1 MQDCDKTSKL
11 GRSVTTHDKVKPGGQ
26 KGGAVLRKPV
36 PPTPPTP
43 PNFLE
48 SKASVKN
55 KRPLSIKTVAKA
67 EEKKASD
74 DTSLPIV
81 SNKAKGKWV
90 TPVAVCL
97 GACMLG
103 LGGWLVYDL
112 LLPSY
117 QTLSSKNEST
127 SSVNVALPTE
137 ERHDPAVVDA
147 MTATD
152 VEPNIPSSPAPEP
165 TPDERYNNGADAPT
179 EPAKAIAWY
188 KEFSALGIV
197 DATYRLGL
205 SYYNARSIPLNFVK
219 AVEAFKKAAEQ
230 GHQEAAAK
238 LAECYEWGV
247 GVDASAEEAAKWRPA
262 GKAASDLIGDPA
274 EPVETDNGMV
284 AIGNDGSTSSLHE
297 QPTLSDSRAASSY
310 NAASDDRSSLDPL
323 IARMRALRC
332 RHATSALYQKRLL
345 TLLPLIRNGAHVDIT
360 LPETKGNTAL
370 HYACA
375 IGSLSITRW
384 LLENGADPNARTNKG
399 ADPLTCVGSDNR
411 EAIIQLLKQYG
422 AGQN

>member
-1 MQDCDKTSKL
+1 MHDCNKKSNPEQRVVPDGEVKAGAKKDIPVLSK
-11 GRSVTTHDKVKPGGQ
+11 PI
-26 KGGAVLRKPV
+26 
-36 PPTPPTP
+36 PPTHPVAPQFVVPSAPVTP
-43 PNFLE
+43 
-48 SKASVKN
+48 KKHSV
-55 KRPLSIKTVAKA
+55 IKDVANA
-67 EEKKASD
+67 GEKKAQDKTPPPADSKK
-74 DTSLPIV
+74 S
-81 SNKAKGKWV
+81 SSKWV
-90 TPVAVCL
+90 APFAVCCGL
-97 GACMLG
+97 SLLG

-112 LLPSY
+112 M
-117 QTLSSKNEST
+117 LSSHHTLPTQNEPST
-127 SSVNVALPTE
+127 SVMAPAPAEKSHDSAVADASSELAVESV
-137 ERHDPAVVDA
+137 
-147 MTATD
+147 M
-152 VEPNIPSSPAPEP
+152 PSAPIPEP
-165 TPDERYNNGADAPT
+165 TPEERYNNGANAPS
-179 EPAKAIAWY
+179 EPIAAIAWH
-188 KEFSALGIV
+188 KEFSDQGIV
-197 DATYRLGL
+197 DATYQLGL
-205 SYYNARSIPLNFVK
+205 SYYNARSIPLNFEK

-284 AIGNDGSTSSLHE
+284 AIGNVGSTSSLHE

-310 NAASDDRSSLDPL
+310 NAAADDRSSLDPL

-384 LLENGADPNARTNKG
+384 LLENGANPNAVTNKG
-399 ADPLTCVGSDNR
+399 ATPLMCVGSDNR
-411 EAIIQLLKQYG
+411 AAIIQALRAYG
-422 AGQN
+422 AVR